1 MRRSILSFL
10 FALICASAFTQSVPF
25 PEGPINNSALENW
38 GYQQVGTTWDTS
50 PFLPFIYN
58 SRWLRLMPPNGVT
71 YTASTKTW
79 NYSSPGTKYPLIL
92 FFHGLGERGT
102 DNNNQLKHGG
112 QRHRDAVLSGQFPG
126 FLVYPQSTSTSEAK
140 ALIEKLITILPIDI
154 NRIYVHGLS
163 GGGGQ
168 AWEFAIN
175 YHTLTAAAFPMSA
188 TSDEARDAK
197 MLYTPLRQSQGG
209 LDANPTPAWS
219 QITVDWFNTN
229 GGHLEYFYLPTV
241 GHGTWNTMY
250 NRSDFFTWF
259 LSQKKNK
266 IMVRYDRTENCP
278 GDAVV
283 VDMGFTPGFEGYEWR
298 KDGVLI
304 AGQNSHKLLPTSHG
318 TYTGRILNR
327 GVWSDWSDPVVVKEK
342 APTQTPNIQLATLQS
357 YVIPD
362 VNNNSN
368 VTLTQPAGYET
379 YTWTKVGTAGTIG
392 TTQSIV
398 VNEPGQYQ
406 AVVKEFGGCSSIPSP
421 AFSVINAPGSP
432 KPDPI
437 SNLKVT
443 PISRTQLKISWDNVA
458 TPVTNEIGFEIFRAE
473 AEEGPY
479 QLVAVNPADV
489 VVYNNTN
496 LESSQRYWYIVRP
509 FAATGAAA
517 ASAPV
522 SGITEEDVTP
532 PTAPYNL
539 TATTNSNVSV
549 SLSWAASTDD
559 VGVEAYDVYV
569 RKYGQANYIK
579 AYSTTALSQ
588 VVYGLESNTLYNF
601 IIKARDETGNVSAPS
616 NLAVAPTYLKGL
628 NYSYYQG
635 DWTTLP
641 NFSALT
647 PISTG
652 VINRFLITP
661 RNQNDYF
668 GFVYT
673 GTLEILTAGNYTFYL
688 ESDDGSKLWVN
699 NQLVVDNNGL
709 HGTTK
714 KTGLTVYLNV
724 GYYPIRAEYFER
736 TGGGEALRV
745 KYSGPGITE
754 REIPE
759 ERLREGF
766 TMPTAPATPAKPTL
780 VVQSYKSI
788 QVNWT
793 AYTGTGTEIE
803 VLRSTVNNN
812 TASNWRIAGTVP
824 ANQTSFV
831 DDKLNASTTYY
842 YRLRAINSGNI
853 SAWSA
858 TTGATTQALPP
869 LPTAPG
875 SLSVQNVALASIGL
889 SWADNSN
896 NEDNFEVYR
905 SVGNNSGYE
914 KLATLGANSTTYTD
928 IDLLPHTLY
937 YYRVVS
943 KNVTG
948 NSANSNEV
956 SATTLNSTP
965 SIAVVTD
972 KSLRYDEQLFI
983 NLSASDADYDFIVFG
998 APSLPSF
1005 AQLFDYGDGTAIL
1018 QLTPTIAD
1026 LGTVQAEISIADA
1039 FGGLSTRTFN
1049 INVNSNHSP
1058 VIAVTGTLPIAVKE
1072 SYLGTVQLT
1081 ATDADNDAITWSLVN
1096 APAFVSTQI
1105 SGNTLT
1111 LNALPSLDH
1120 AGTYQVTVV
1129 ATDVNGATTEQ
1140 GVTIN
1145 VSDYDPN
1152 YGLLV
1157 NFTKSNIT
1165 GYGGFAPS
1173 PWTNIGTH
1181 LTGGATITFPYTS
1194 GQLTRNDGVPN
1205 SGVTIT
1211 LAQSWIGADIGG
1223 MTTGGLIYPVSVS
1236 QSYLYHSSA
1245 TAQTIVINGLNPI
1258 GKYNLKLFSS
1268 RSEAGRSTIFT
1279 VNGVSVPIATSM
1291 NASVTADF
1299 NSITPASDG
1308 KITISVARGSG
1319 SSSAIVNSLVI
1330 EAYFDGNTLPP
1341 PPTNLQASL
1350 DANNDVQLT
1359 WTDVASNESGYQVF
1373 RSTDNINFSKIAD
1386 VGIDVSSYLDASVV
1400 FGNTYYFKVRAI
1412 NAIGNSDYSN
1422 TVSLAPA
1429 NSAPVVAPIPQIV
1442 IPEGGYKVVV
1452 VTATDPEG
1460 QAVTFSLENEPYFIW
1475 TEYAGANKVNL
1486 VVEPDSGTKGTYT
1499 FNLHA
1504 QDAAGAITTL
1514 AVTVEITDENEKE
1527 YRVNF
1532 TTGSSLA
1539 AAPWNNFTNSAAGQV
1554 LANLKDNVNTAG
1566 TISLTLQDAWGGVNN
1581 LGYTSGNNT
1590 GIYPDV
1596 VTSTYFWF
1604 AGPGTRTINM
1614 AGLNPARKYDFTFYG
1629 SRTGD
1634 GTRNVTFA
1642 IAGKVTGQLDVLG
1655 NQSSVVSLTNISP
1668 AANGQLTLTVTA
1680 VNDMAHLNALVIRE
1694 YVDNGVP
1701 PIPAAPSSLSA
1712 LVYTKTTANLKW
1724 SDLSDNE
1731 SGFEVWRSVG
1741 DNLNYVLVTTTG
1753 ADATAYTATGI
1764 VSGTTYYYKVRAKNA
1779 SGNSAFTNEVSF
1791 VGYNY
1796 ALPIN
1801 FNASSST
1808 QVSGWNNLTQTMLDL
1823 SVADRVTTGLKDE
1836 SGVNTGISLKVITP
1850 FEAPRTNGATTG
1862 NNSGILPDAVM
1873 LTNYYIEPASSA
1885 VLRFEGLSLL
1895 NKYNFSFFGSR
1906 ANADGINRIT
1916 DYTVNGVTVTLNA
1929 LGNTSTMVQIRDV
1942 EPDDFGTITIT
1953 VSARSGNASFYGYL
1967 NAMFLQAVNNPN
1979 GGARV
1984 AALAQRN
1991 STLGVEEEVRAY
2003 PNPFVSTLNLELVDA
2018 MSDDFDLS
2026 ILNAAGVEVFYKSY
2040 GTKPTGALELD
2051 LADLPGGVYILRI
2064 KDSNGYTVNR
2074 RLVKK

>member
-79 NYSSPGTKYPLIL
+79 NYTSPGTKYPLIL

-175 YHTLTAAAFPMSA
+175 YSTLTAAAFPMSA
-188 TSDEARDAK
+188 TSDAARDAK

-219 QITVDWFNTN
+219 QITVDWFNNN

-278 GDAVV
+278 GDPIV
-283 VDMGFTPGFEGYEWR
+283 VDMGFTPGFQGYEWR
-298 KDGVLI
+298 KDGVLMV
-304 AGQNSHKLLPTSHG
+304 GESNHKLIPTSHG

-342 APTQTPNIQLATLQS
+342 SPTQTPNIQLATLQS

-392 TTQSIV
+392 TTQSIT

-406 AVVKEFGGCSSIPSP
+406 AVVKEFGGCSSVPSP
-421 AFSVINAPGSP
+421 TFTVVNAPGTP
-432 KPDPI
+432 KPDAI
-437 SNLKVT
+437 SNLKVV
-443 PISRTQLKISWDNVA
+443 PISRTQLKISWDNVVLP
-458 TPVTNEIGFEIFRAE
+458 TVNEIGFEIFRAE

-479 QLVAVNPADV
+479 QLIAVNPADV

-496 LESSQRYWYIVRP
+496 LEASKRYWYIVRS
-509 FAATGAAA
+509 FAATGAADA
-517 ASAPV
+517 IGPV
-522 SGITEEDVTP
+522 AGITEEDVTP

-539 TATTNSNVSV
+539 VATTNSPVSV

-569 RKYGQANYIK
+569 KKYGQTNYIK

-601 IIKARDETGNVSAPS
+601 IVKARDETGNVSAQS

-628 NYSYYQG
+628 RYSFYEG
-635 DWTTLP
+635 NWSALP
-641 NFSALT
+641 NFNNLT
-647 PISTG
+647 PVSSGI
-652 VINRFLITP
+652 INNFVTTVRGSRT
-661 RNQNDYF
+661 DYY
-668 GFVYT
+668 GIVYT
-673 GTLEILTAGNYTFYL
+673 GYIEITASGTYTFYSA
-688 ESDDGSKLWVN
+688 SDDGSKIWVN
-699 NQLVVDNNGL
+699 NTLVVNNDGL
-709 HGTTK
+709 HGVSPEKSGTIN
-714 KTGLTVYLNV
+714 LNV
-724 GYYPIRAEYFER
+724 GYYPIRVEYFEQA
-736 TGGGEALRV
+736 GGDGLTIR
-745 KYSGPGITE
+745 YSGPGISKNT
-754 REIPE
+754 IPDA
-759 ERLREGF
+759 RLREGF
-766 TMPTAPATPAKPTL
+766 TMPTAPAAPAKPTL

-788 QVNWT
+788 RVNWT
-793 AYTGTGTEIE
+793 AYSGTGTEIE
-803 VLRSTVNNN
+803 VLRSTVNDGNLI
-812 TASNWRIAGTVP
+812 NWKIAATVP
-824 ANQTSFV
+824 ASQTSFV

-853 SAWSA
+853 SAWTA

-869 LPTAPG
+869 LPAAPG
-875 SLSVQNVALASIGL
+875 SLSVQNVALSSIGL
-889 SWADNSN
+889 SWVDNSN

-914 KLATLGANSTTYTD
+914 KLVTLGANSTSYTD

-937 YYRVVS
+937 HYRVVS

-948 NSANSNEV
+948 SSANSNDV
-956 SATTLNSTP
+956 SATTLNSIPT
-965 SIAVVTD
+965 IAVITD
-972 KSLRYDEQLFI
+972 KSMRYDEQLLI
-983 NLSASDADYDFIVFG
+983 NLSASDADNDFIVFG
-998 APSLPSF
+998 APNLPSF
-1005 AQLFDYGDGTAIL
+1005 AELFDYGDGTAIL

-1026 LGTVQAEISIADA
+1026 LGTVQVELSIADA
-1039 FGGLSTRTFN
+1039 FGGSSTRTFN

-1058 VIAVTGTLPIAVKE
+1058 VIAVNGTLPVSVRE
-1072 SYLGTVQLT
+1072 SYLGTVQLS
-1081 ATDADNDAITWSLVN
+1081 ATDADNDAITWSLVD
-1096 APAFVSTQI
+1096 APAFVTIQS

-1120 AGTYQVTVV
+1120 AGTYQVKVI
-1129 ATDVNGATTEQ
+1129 ATDVNGAIAEQ
-1140 GVTIN
+1140 PVIIN

-1152 YGLLV
+1152 FSLQV

-1165 GYGGFAPS
+1165 GYGGFAPA
-1173 PWTNIGTH
+1173 PWSNIGTN
-1181 LTGGATITFPYTS
+1181 LAGGVTITFPYTS
-1194 GQLTRNDGVPN
+1194 PQLTRNDGVPN

-1211 LAQSWIGADIGG
+1211 LAQSWIGADLGG
-1223 MTTGGLIYPVSVS
+1223 MTSGGLIYPVSVS
-1236 QSYLYHSSA
+1236 QSYLYHTST

-1268 RSEAGRSTIFT
+1268 RNDVGRSTVFT
-1279 VNGVSVPIATSM
+1279 VNGVAVPITSSM
-1291 NASVTADF
+1291 NTSSTADF
-1299 NSITPASDG
+1299 NSITPSTDG
-1308 KITISVARGSG
+1308 KITISVTRGTG

-1330 EAYFDGNTLPP
+1330 EAYYDGNTLPP

-1350 DANNDVQLT
+1350 NASNDVQLT
-1359 WTDVASNESGYQVF
+1359 WTDVAVNESGYQVF
-1373 RSTDNINFSKIAD
+1373 RSTDNTNFTKIAD

-1412 NAIGNSDYSN
+1412 NAIGNSDYTN
-1422 TVSLAPA
+1422 TVSIAPA

-1442 IPEGGYKVVV
+1442 VPEGGYKVVAI
-1452 VTATDPEG
+1452 TANDPEG
-1460 QAVTFSLENEPYFIW
+1460 LAVTFSLENEPYFIW
-1475 TEYAGANKVNL
+1475 TEYAGANRVNL
-1486 VVEPDSGTKGTYT
+1486 VVEPDSDTKGTYT
-1499 FNLHA
+1499 FYLHA

-1514 AVTVEITDENEKE
+1514 VITVEITDPNEKE
-1527 YRVNF
+1527 FRVNF
-1532 TTGSSLA
+1532 TTGASLA
-1539 AAPWNNFTNSAAGQV
+1539 PAPWNNFTNSAAGQV
-1554 LANLKDNVNTAG
+1554 LANLKDNVNATG
-1566 TISLTLQDAWGGVNN
+1566 TISLTVQDAWAGVNN
-1581 LGYTSGNNT
+1581 QGYTSGNNS
-1590 GIYPDV
+1590 GIYPDA
-1596 VTSTYFWF
+1596 VTSSYFWF
-1604 AGPGTRTINM
+1604 SGTGTSRTINM
-1614 AGLNPARKYDFTFYG
+1614 TGLNPARKYDFTFYG
-1629 SRTGD
+1629 SRTGT
-1634 GTRNVTFA
+1634 GTRNVTFTVG
-1642 IAGKVTGQLDVLG
+1642 GKSGTLNVFG
-1655 NQSSVVSLTNISP
+1655 NVSAVVSLTNIAP

-1680 VNDMAHLNALVIRE
+1680 VTDLAHLNAMIIRE
-1694 YVDNGVP
+1694 YIDNGIP
-1701 PIPAAPSSLSA
+1701 PVPAAPTNLTA
-1712 LVYTKTTANLKW
+1712 LLYSKTTANLKW
-1724 SDLSDNE
+1724 TDLSDNE
-1731 SGFEVWRSVG
+1731 SGFEIWRSVG
-1741 DNLNYVLVTTTG
+1741 DNLNYTLLTTTA

-1764 VSGTTYYYKVRAKNA
+1764 VSGNTYYYKIRAKNA
-1779 SGNSAFTNEVSF
+1779 SGSSAFTNEVSF
-1791 VGYNY
+1791 TGYNY

-1808 QVSGWNNLTQTMLDL
+1808 QVPGWNNLTTTMLDL
-1823 SVADRVTTGLKDE
+1823 SVAGRVTTGLKDE
-1836 SGVNTGISLKVITP
+1836 SGVNTGISLRVIEQ
-1850 FEAPRTNGATTG
+1850 FDAPRTNGATTG
-1862 NNSGILPDAVM
+1862 NNSGIVPDAVM
-1873 LTNYYIEPASSA
+1873 LTTFYLEAASTA
-1885 VLRFEGLSLL
+1885 VIKFEGLSLL
-1895 NKYNFSFFGSR
+1895 NKYNLSFFGSR
-1906 ANADGINRIT
+1906 AVDNNIDRIT
-1916 DYTVNGVTVTLNA
+1916 NYTVNGVTVSLNA
-1929 LGNTSTMVQIRDV
+1929 LGNTSNMVQIRDV
-1942 EPDDFGTITIT
+1942 EPDDFGSITITIST
-1953 VSARSGNASFYGYL
+1953 LVGTGRYGYL

-1979 GGARV
+1979 GSARV
-1984 AALAQRN
+1984 AALAQQN
-1991 STLGVEEEVRAY
+1991 ATLGAEEEVKAY
-2003 PNPFVSTLNLELVDA
+2003 PNPFASTLNLELVNK
-2018 MSDDFDLS
+2018 MSDDFSLS
-2026 ILNAAGVEVFYKSY
+2026 ISNAAGVEVLYKEY
-2040 GTKPTGALELD
+2040 NKKPDGTLELD
-2051 LADLPGGVYILRI
+2051 LADLPSGVYILRI
-2064 KDSNGYTVNR
+2064 KDSNGYAVNR
-2074 RLVKK
+2074 RLIKK